1 MPDKFIGVAQ
11 GLVGKYG
18 IVADDHGSS
27 EPLLEALDLGV
38 HDAAALQRGV
48 RHLPLVCCVH
58 GAQPEGNAV
67 MIKAKTAARNPE
79 SLRLKGEGHPA
90 HTYNAKHVLRGA
102 TIT

>member
-1 MPDKFIGVAQ
+1 MFEEDPVVVAM
-11 GLVGKYG
+11 LVQARRG
-18 IVADDHGSS
+18 A
-27 EPLLEALDLGV
+27 EAAGAGAYNDYLHFV
-38 HDAAALQRGV
+38 RG
-48 RHLPLVCCVH
+48 
-58 GAQPEGNAV
+58 EGNAV

>member
-1 MPDKFIGVAQ
+1 MGRPTGATRE
-11 GLVGKYG
+11 G
-18 IVADDHGSS
+18 
-27 EPLLEALDLGV
+27 E
-38 HDAAALQRGV
+38 
-48 RHLPLVCCVH
+48 CVLH
-58 GAQPEGNAV
+58 GAPWPVEVRWEKERRRREKNHHYEGNAV